1 MIYKFSTSSTYNPQL
16 HMRFPIS
23 PQMNNPTSFKSYMKL
38 RVKFA
43 NFLFFLYI
51 EVDYITRLQNSSQW
65 ENKKTNLVSNRL
77 TPFMKINIKVMN

>member
-1 MIYKFSTSSTYNPQL
+1 
-16 HMRFPIS
+16 MRFPIS

-51 EVDYITRLQNSSQW
+51 EVDYITRLQTVRNGKI
-65 ENKKTNLVSNRL
+65 KKQILWV
-77 TPFMKINIKVMN
+77 ID